1 VNRGLRHVD
10 SAGSHDGAL
19 VRSTDVSRGKVAVGV
34 VVVDGGETW
43 STEGRGVSLSL
54 ERSWVVG

>member
-1 VNRGLRHVD
+1 MNGGLRHVD

-19 VRSTDVSRGKVAVGV
+19 VRSTDVSRGEVAVV
-34 VVVDGGETW
+34 VAVDVGETW
-43 STEGRGVSLSL
+43 STKGGRVSRSL